1 MVFSLFILGAVVLV
15 AIVIAIRRDLA
26 QLETQSKMVIV
37 AAPEPEPKPELESDP
52 ADNFQDERIVT
63 GQLVP
68 IGEHHCRASG
78 GRGKRKAWRKTPKG
92 KRRSFGEREM
102 VQ

>member
-1 MVFSLFILGAVVLV
+1 MVFSLFILGVVIMV
-15 AIVIAIRRDLA
+15 AMVIAIRRDLA

>member
-1 MVFSLFILGAVVLV
+1 MIAEVFIFGAVILV
-15 AIVIAIRRDLA
+15 AMVIVIRRYLA
-26 QLETQSKMVIV
+26 QLEAQAKIIAQSVPDTGP
-37 AAPEPEPKPELESDP
+37 PEPDDSFD
-52 ADNFQDERIVT
+52 DDRIVT

-92 KRRSFGEREM
+92 KRRDDWSREEA
-102 VQ
+102 Q